1 MMTPWTSLNDCL
13 PACLSSSS
21 SSSSSRAY
29 QLLALAAGRVSLK
42 IAFAITSLR
51 EGDTTALAAALYLI
65 ARHPLPN
72 LWRREYLLP

>member
-13 PACLSSSS
+13 PACLSSS